1 MAQNIIR
8 ALKNKF
14 HRSLALKLL
23 QRLDSTVDNYKLS
36 LLDAISVAAMAWNSV
51 SNRAVAN
58 WFKKAEVSDTA
69 IPNEQS
75 DDNEGKVVTH
85 GATFVRQ

>member
-1 MAQNIIR
+1 
-8 ALKNKF
+8 
-14 HRSLALKLL
+14 
-23 QRLDSTVDNYKLS
+23 
-36 LLDAISVAAMAWNSV
+36 MAWNSV
-51 SNRAVAN
+51 SNGAVAN
-58 WFKKAEVSDTA
+58 WFKKAEVNDTA